1 MRNIDKLLLLPLFAT
16 LAFSCSSPTSLQT
29 SEYDDVYYSK
39 KDKTVSADPNPVT
52 EQEPEQIARTSS
64 DNGAVANPEYSR
76 EQNSGG
82 QSVASTDYY
91 SPDYYDEDD
100 YYYASRIRR
109 FNAPYRGFSYYDFA
123 YTDYY
128 WYDRNPRYYG
138 RSIYYDPFYAYNN
151 PYFYPCYTC
160 YGYPG
165 MYGSINIIIGRP
177 YYSRWGWGDPY
188 YGGYHRGYYGGY
200 GGYGR
205 SYANSGWYRNDN
217 YSRKVQ
223 YGPRLD
229 RSNVP
234 SGDNDSK
241 APNRPRRDLSS
252 GGNNS
257 GGGLVTPG
265 DNTQRP
271 IRSTRGREAT
281 GGDNT
286 GGISQPNEPRTGTRG
301 RFDRSSE
308 PERSTDIVPSENL
321 PANSPR
327 RSTRGRAD
335 QPETT
340 PNPAN
345 ERVIQPRTNPEYPD
359 RPTRDRR
366 TYEPQPAEQPVNQ
379 PRREDRSQP
388 RYQPQPRQE
397 QEQRSEP
404 RYQPRQEQQ
413 QRSEPRYQPRQEPA
427 YQAPQRQERSASPAP
442 SAPSYNPPSQSS
454 GGGGSDGG
462 GRSTRG
468 RGN

>member
-16 LAFSCSSPTSLQT
+16 LALSCSSPTSLQT

-39 KDKTVSADPNPVT
+39 KDQTVITDNTLSTN
-52 EQEPEQIARTSS
+52 QQPEQNARTAAA
-64 DNGAVANPEYSR
+64 DGAVANPEYS
-76 EQNSGG
+76 EKSSGG
-82 QSVASTDYY
+82 GQIASGTDYY
-91 SPDYYDEDD
+91 SPDYYDEND

-128 WYDRNPRYYG
+128 WYNRNPLYYG
-138 RSIYYDPFYAYNN
+138 RSIYADPFYAYN

-165 MYGSINIIIGRP
+165 VYGSINIIIGRP

-188 YGGYHRGYYGGY
+188 YGAYNRGYYGGY
-200 GGYGR
+200 GGYYGGYYGR
-205 SYANSGWYRNDN
+205 NYANSGWYRNDN

-234 SGDNDSK
+234 VGDNSK
-241 APNRPRRDLSS
+241 APNRQRRDLSS
-252 GGNNS
+252 GG
-257 GGGLVTPG
+257 GLVSPG
-265 DNTQRP
+265 DNSSRP
-271 IRSTRGREAT
+271 ARSTRGREDMSNP
-281 GGDNT
+281 G
-286 GGISQPNEPRTGTRG
+286 GGISQPEAPRTGTRG
-301 RFDRSSE
+301 REDRSSE
-308 PERSTDIVPSENL
+308 LERSTDIVPSDRV

-335 QPETT
+335 QLETS
-340 PNPAN
+340 PSPAE
-345 ERVIQPRTNPEYPD
+345 ERVIQPRTGNEYPD

-366 TYEPQPAEQPVNQ
+366 TFEPQPSDQPVNQ
-379 PRREDRSQP
+379 PRREERSEP

-397 QEQRSEP
+397 QQRSEPRYQPRQEQRSEP
-404 RYQPRQEQQ
+404 RYQPRQE
-413 QRSEPRYQPRQEPA
+413 PT
-427 YQAPQRQERSASPAP
+427 YQAPQRQERSYSPP
-442 SAPSYNPPSQSS
+442 STPSYNPPSRPS
-454 GGGGSDGG
+454 GGGSSDGG
-462 GRSTRG
+462 GGGRSSRG